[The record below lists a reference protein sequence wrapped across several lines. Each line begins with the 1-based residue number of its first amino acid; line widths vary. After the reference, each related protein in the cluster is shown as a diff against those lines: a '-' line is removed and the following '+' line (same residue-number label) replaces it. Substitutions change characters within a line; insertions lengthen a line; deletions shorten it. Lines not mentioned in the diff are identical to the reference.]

1 MAHASHV
8 TDTVMRKGATELQ
21 GAIGAADERGAM
33 PEKRI
38 AAVREKIRAE
48 RAVIAEMNTRIST
61 DLKRILKPALSWLSD
76 AEGWLT
82 PEVLRHP
89 ARSTSEWARWLSFV
103 ERILNRAITHRKW
116 VEALVTKHGADAR
129 VIY

>member
-1 MAHASHV
+1 
-8 TDTVMRKGATELQ
+8 MRKGPTELQ
-21 GAIGAADERGAM
+21 GATSALDQRSAT

-38 AAVREKIRAE
+38 AIIREKVRAE
-48 RAVIAEMNTRIST
+48 HALISEMNGQISA
-61 DLKRILKPALSWLSD
+61 DLKKILKPASSWLGD

-89 ARSTSEWARWLSFV
+89 ARSTSEWARWLTFV

-116 VEALVTKHGADAR
+116 VEALVTKHSPDAR